1 MGKSISDGWED
12 VENVGTGSDI
22 SKKEIYEEMFETEM
36 QALMD
41 YIGFNIEG

>member
-1 MGKSISDGWED
+1 MGCDS
-12 VENVGTGSDI
+12 
-22 SKKEIYEEMFETEM
+22 SKKEIYEEMFEKEM